1 MEIIMK
7 SNKKKKNKGQL
18 LLHLFFIILCG
29 AYILPF
35 ILIISVSFTEEA
47 ALKAGGFSLL
57 PKVFSTAAYQLAF
70 KKPDQLINSY
80 VTTIICAVVT
90 TVAGILFQGML
101 AYALSRPNY
110 KLRKFITFL
119 VFFAMLFSG
128 GLVPSYIIK
137 TKYLHLND
145 TIWVYIL
152 PSIISTWNLI
162 VLRSNFRSVPSSL
175 IESAKVDGANEW
187 RICFQI
193 VYPLSV
199 PSLAAIGF
207 LQFVGKWNDWFTAS
221 IYVRK
226 PNLYSLQF
234 LLQRILRDMEFL
246 KQQMNDG
253 NEWLASKSSLPTESF
268 RFAMAILAAGPVL
281 VIFPLFQKYFSK
293 GLTVGGVKG

>member
-1 MEIIMK
+1 MTAAAPLIRYYP
-7 SNKKKKNKGQL
+7 L
-18 LLHLFFIILCG
+18 LGIYFTVYFDNIGIVYRGSCPESRRFFITAQSILYCCLSIG
-29 AYILPF
+29 LQKTGSA
-35 ILIISVSFTEEA
+35 
-47 ALKAGGFSLL
+47 
-57 PKVFSTAAYQLAF
+57 
-70 KKPDQLINSY
+70 DQLICDYYHLRCGYNCCRD
-80 VTTIICAVVT
+80 IISGN
-90 TVAGILFQGML
+90 AGVCTQQTQLQIEKVHYIPG
-101 AYALSRPNY
+101 
-110 KLRKFITFL
+110 I
-119 VFFAMLFSG
+119 FAMLFSG

-234 LLQRILRDMEFL
+234 LLQRILRDM
-246 KQQMNDG
+246 
-253 NEWLASKSSLPTESF
+253 
-268 RFAMAILAAGPVL
+268 
-281 VIFPLFQKYFSK
+281 
-293 GLTVGGVKG
+293 